1 MRKLL
6 GLWRSKEQGK
16 GMKLADRI
24 CRSIAQRQGLV
35 VLRSEFSRMGS
46 DSQVGRVLARLVAEG
61 RLVRVSKGAFAKARI
76 NKFTGQPTPAGT
88 LEDVA
93 AELFRKLNVEIAPG
107 RLADDYNA
115 GRSTQIPMRATV
127 NTGHRRISRKVTV
140 GGRTIV
146 YEKKVWRAE
155 GE

>member
-1 MRKLL
+1 
-6 GLWRSKEQGK
+6 
-16 GMKLADRI
+16 MKLADRI
-24 CRSIAQRQGLV
+24 SRSIAQRQGLV

-46 DSQVGRVLARLVAEG
+46 DSQVGRVLARLVTEG

-93 AELFRKLNVEIAPG
+93 AELFRKLNVEIAPS
-107 RLADDYNA
+107 RLADDYNS

-127 NTGHRRISRKVTV
+127 NTGRRRISRKVTV
-140 GGRTIV
+140 GGRTLS
-146 YEKKVWRAE
+146 YENNLKRT
-155 GE
+155 